1 MRWATII
8 MYCGSRLVRSGYW
21 SRKQGRIRVCGAKRP
36 ALRVGT
42 KNWWLPMLGNKTVDA
57 AVLRAAAAKFDGAVA
72 ATAPREASAERKEP
86 KAAHSHH
93 ARYTHAHT
101 STHGL
106 LLLLVAALISTLTA
120 TGLYSVGLQL
130 RVPLDHL
137 LQRTRGDKA
146 AYRKHVETRINFA
159 VQEMEKISC
168 CCCRIESVGTWYNG
182 TPVTNLTYPVLY
194 TSHALIV
201 D

>member
-1 MRWATII
+1 MAPHAWQQDCWCSCAPCC
-8 MYCGSRLVRSGYW
+8 YC
-21 SRKQGRIRVCGAKRP
+21 QI
-36 ALRVGT
+36 
-42 KNWWLPMLGNKTVDA
+42 WWCC
-57 AVLRAAAAKFDGAVA
+57 RCHSSE
-72 ATAPREASAERKEP
+72 REASAERKEP

-201 D
+201 DQWMLIVKFGKTGLVIGLYSVSASKSWD